1 MKQKIVPIT
10 VLAGFL
16 GAGKTTL
23 LNNILREPQG
33 HKIAVIVNDIGEI
46 NIDAELVAKGGYVEQ
61 EGNDV
66 VPLSNGCI
74 CCTLQ
79 PDLIKQLTALLSKNK
94 CDYIVIEASGI
105 CEPQPIAETV
115 EAVAQALAE
124 QNTPVQ
130 CRLDSVITV
139 TDAFR
144 LADEFECG
152 EHFTSHE
159 DEDEEENEEEEDLD
173 SLLIQQIEFCSVVL
187 LNKTDLV
194 TEEQKKQIIAVIKA
208 LNPGAMILE
217 ADHCKVDIK
226 SIVDMNNFDIN
237 AVYRSAGW
245 ARAMEAED
253 KAQQEKHGHDD
264 DDDDDHDEHE
274 HHHHDDDDDDD
285 DDHDHEGHGHHHH
298 HHDHDHHG
306 EGEAL
311 EYGINTCVFSAIKP
325 LSKSKFEKMMPEIGR
340 KVIRSKGFV
349 WFEEMPEYMCIY
361 EQCGKQLTLQVASK
375 WIAAMPLDEQRK
387 VLADYPEIA
396 ESWNKEYGD
405 RLNRIV
411 FIGQGI
417 SDEEIQSAMKSVLA

>member
-1 MKQKIVPIT
+1 MKQKTVPVTI
-10 VLAGFL
+10 LAGFL

-46 NIDAELVAKGGYVEQ
+46 NIDAELVSKGGYIEKDQ
-61 EGNDV
+61 NDV
-66 VPLSNGCI
+66 VALSNGCI

-79 PDLIKQLTALLSKNK
+79 PDLIEQLTTLLRKNK

-115 EAVAQALAE
+115 EAVSQALAE
-124 QNTPVQ
+124 QRTPVQ

-152 EHFTSHE
+152 EHFTDHDHDE
-159 DEDEEENEEEEDLD
+159 EDDEDEEEEDLD
-173 SLLIQQIEFCSVVL
+173 SLLIQQIEFCNVVL
-187 LNKTDLV
+187 LNKTDLI
-194 TEEQKKQIIAVIKA
+194 TEEQKKQIIAVVKA
-208 LNPGAMILE
+208 LNPGAEIME
-217 ADHCKVDIK
+217 SDHCKIDIK
-226 SIVDMNNFDIN
+226 SIVDTNKFDIN

-245 ARAMEAED
+245 ARAMEAE
-253 KAQQEKHGHDD
+253 ENG
-264 DDDDDHDEHE
+264 
-274 HHHHDDDDDDD
+274 HHDDDDDDEHD
-285 DDHDHEGHGHHHH
+285 HHDHDDHDDHDHEPGHHH
-298 HHDHDHHG
+298 HHDHDHG

-311 EYGINTCVFSAIKP
+311 EYGINTCVFSNVKP
-325 LSKSKFEKMMPEIGR
+325 LSKSKFEKVMPEIGR

-349 WFEEMPEYMCIY
+349 WFDEMPEYMCIF
-361 EQCGKQLTLQVASK
+361 EQCGKQLTLQAASK
-375 WIAAMPLDEQRK
+375 WVAAMPLDEQRK
-387 VLADYPEIA
+387 VLAEYPEIA

-417 SDEEIQSAMKSVLA
+417 NDEEIQSAMNSVLA